1 MLTVILIT
9 AGCIDLYYR
18 KIPPFIIL
26 LLFIYAVLL
35 SPILFIDKVC
45 SFVLAALP
53 LSIFALVTDKLKGGD
68 LKFIVVLAMAIGIV
82 RLAWLLLFTTVY
94 AMIYSVVKKE
104 KSVPLAFC
112 VLLGWLTAGVFY
124 VVM

>member
-1 MLTVILIT
+1 MLTIILIT
-9 AGCIDLYYR
+9 AGYIDLYYR

-35 SPILFIDKVC
+35 SPIAVIDKIC
-45 SFVLAALP
+45 GFILAALP
-53 LSIFALVTDKLKGGD
+53 LSVFALVSDKLKGGD
-68 LKFIVVLAMAIGIV
+68 LKFIAMLAMAIGIV
-82 RLAWLLLFTTVY
+82 RLAWLLLFTTAY
-94 AMIYSVVKKE
+94 AIIYSVVKKE

-112 VLLGWLTAGVFY
+112 VLLGWLTASVFY

>member
-9 AGCIDLYYR
+9 AGYLDLYYR

-26 LLFIYAVLL
+26 LLFIYAVLF
-35 SPILFIDKVC
+35 SPILFIDKMC

-68 LKFIVVLAMAIGIV
+68 LKFIAMLAMAIGIV
-82 RLAWLLLFTTVY
+82 NLAWLLLFTIGY
-94 AMIYSVVKKE
+94 AVIYSVVKKE

-124 VVM
+124 VIM

>member
-9 AGCIDLYYR
+9 AGYLDLYYR

-26 LLFIYAVLL
+26 LLFIYAVLF
-35 SPILFIDKVC
+35 SPILFIDKMC

-53 LSIFALVTDKLKGGD
+53 LSICALVTDKLKGGD
-68 LKFIVVLAMAIGIV
+68 LKFIVMLAVAIGIV
-82 RLAWLLLFTTVY
+82 RLAWLLLSTTAY
-94 AMIYSVVKKE
+94 AIIYSVVKKE

-112 VLLGWLTAGVFY
+112 VLLGWLTAGFVFGI
-124 VVM
+124 M

>member
-1 MLTVILIT
+1 MLTIILTT
-9 AGCIDLYYR
+9 AGYIDLYYR

-35 SPILFIDKVC
+35 SPIAVIDKIC
-45 SFVLAALP
+45 GFILAALP
-53 LSIFALVTDKLKGGD
+53 LSIFALASDKLKGGD
-68 LKFIVVLAMAIGIV
+68 LKFIAMLAMAIGIT
-82 RLAWLLLFTTVY
+82 RLAWLLLFATVY
-94 AMIYSVVKKE
+94 AVIYSVVKKE

-112 VLLGWLTAGVFY
+112 VLLGWLTAGVFH

>member
-1 MLTVILIT
+1 MLTIILIT
-9 AGCIDLYYR
+9 AGYIDLYYR

-35 SPILFIDKVC
+35 SPIAVIDKIC
-45 SFVLAALP
+45 GFILAALP
-53 LSIFALVTDKLKGGD
+53 LSIFALVSDKLKGGD
-68 LKFIVVLAMAIGIV
+68 LKFIAMLAMAIGIV
-82 RLAWLLLFTTVY
+82 RLAWLLLFTTAY
-94 AMIYSVVKKE
+94 AIIYSVVKKE

-112 VLLGWLTAGVFY
+112 VLLGWLTASVFY

>member
-9 AGCIDLYYR
+9 AGYIDLYYR

-26 LLFIYAVLL
+26 LLFIYAVLF
-35 SPILFIDKVC
+35 SPILFIDKMC

-68 LKFIVVLAMAIGIV
+68 LKFIVMLAVAIGIV
-82 RLAWLLLFTTVY
+82 RLAWLLLSTTAY
-94 AMIYSVVKKE
+94 AIIYSVVKKE

-112 VLLGWLTAGVFY
+112 VLLGWLTAGFVFGI
-124 VVM
+124 M

>member
-9 AGCIDLYYR
+9 AGYLDLYYR

-26 LLFIYAVLL
+26 LLFIYAVLF
-35 SPILFIDKVC
+35 SPILFIDKMC

-68 LKFIVVLAMAIGIV
+68 LKFIVMLAVAIGIV

-94 AMIYSVVKKE
+94 AIIYSVVKKE

-112 VLLGWLTAGVFY
+112 VLLGWLTAGFVFGI
-124 VVM
+124 M

>member
-9 AGCIDLYYR
+9 AGCIDLFHR
-18 KIPPFIIL
+18 KIPPYIIL

-35 SPILFIDKVC
+35 SPIMLIDKMC

-53 LSIFALVTDKLKGGD
+53 LSIFALATDKLKGGD
-68 LKFIVVLAMAIGIV
+68 LKFIAMLAMAIGIV
-82 RLAWLLLFTTVY
+82 NLAWLLLFTIGY
-94 AMIYSVVKKE
+94 AVIYSVVKKE

-112 VLLGWLTAGVFY
+112 VLLGWMTAGVFY
-124 VVM
+124 VIM

>member
-9 AGCIDLYYR
+9 AGYIDLYYR

-53 LSIFALVTDKLKGGD
+53 LSIFALATDKLKGGD
-68 LKFIVVLAMAIGIV
+68 FKFIAMLAMAIGIT
-82 RLAWLLLFTTVY
+82 RLAWLLLFATVY
-94 AMIYSVVKKE
+94 AVIYSVVKKE

-112 VLLGWLTAGVFY
+112 VLLGWLTASVFH

>member
-9 AGCIDLYYR
+9 AGYIDLYYR

-35 SPILFIDKVC
+35 SPVMLVDKVC

-53 LSIFALVTDKLKGGD
+53 LSIFALATDKLKGGD
-68 LKFIVVLAMAIGIV
+68 LKFIVMLAMAIGIV

-94 AMIYSVVKKE
+94 AIIYSVVRKE

-112 VLLGWLTAGVFY
+112 VLLGWLTAGVFHLI
-124 VVM
+124 V

>member
-9 AGCIDLYYR
+9 AGYLDLYYR

-26 LLFIYAVLL
+26 LLFIYAVLF
-35 SPILFIDKVC
+35 SPILFIDKMC

-68 LKFIVVLAMAIGIV
+68 LKFIVMLAVAIGIV
-82 RLAWLLLFTTVY
+82 RLAWLLLFTTAY
-94 AMIYSVVKKE
+94 AIIYSVVKKE

-112 VLLGWLTAGVFY
+112 VLLGWLTAGFVSGI
-124 VVM
+124 M

>member
-9 AGCIDLYYR
+9 AGYLDLYYR

-26 LLFIYAVLL
+26 LLFIYAVLF
-35 SPILFIDKVC
+35 SPIMFIDKMC

-68 LKFIVVLAMAIGIV
+68 LKFIVMLAVAIGIV
-82 RLAWLLLFTTVY
+82 RLAWLLLFTTAY
-94 AMIYSVVKKE
+94 AIIYSVVKKE

>member
-9 AGCIDLYYR
+9 AGYIDLFHR
-18 KIPPFIIL
+18 KIPPYIIL
-26 LLFIYAVLL
+26 LLFIYAVLF
-35 SPILFIDKVC
+35 SPISAVEKICGFL
-45 SFVLAALP
+45 LTALP
-53 LSIFALVTDKLKGGD
+53 LFLIALLTDKIKGGD
-68 LKFIVVLAMAIGIV
+68 LKFVAMLAMAIGIV
-82 RLAWLLLFTTVY
+82 NLAWLLLFTMGY
-94 AMIYSVVKKE
+94 AIIYSVVRKE

>member
-9 AGCIDLYYR
+9 AGYLDLYYR

-26 LLFIYAVLL
+26 LLFIYAVLF
-35 SPILFIDKVC
+35 SPILFIDKMC

-68 LKFIVVLAMAIGIV
+68 LKFIVMLAVAIGIV

-94 AMIYSVVKKE
+94 AIIYSVVKKE

-112 VLLGWLTAGVFY
+112 VLLGWLTAGFVSGI
-124 VVM
+124 M

>member
-9 AGCIDLYYR
+9 AGYLDLYYR

-26 LLFIYAVLL
+26 LLFIYAVLF
-35 SPILFIDKVC
+35 SPILFIDKMC

-68 LKFIVVLAMAIGIV
+68 LKFIVMLAVAIGIV
-82 RLAWLLLFTTVY
+82 RLAWLLLFTTAY
-94 AMIYSVVKKE
+94 AIIYSAVKKE

-112 VLLGWLTAGVFY
+112 VLLGWLTAGVFH

>member
-9 AGCIDLYYR
+9 AGYIDLFHR

-26 LLFIYAVLL
+26 LLFIYAVLF
-35 SPILFIDKVC
+35 SPISTIEKICGFL
-45 SFVLAALP
+45 LAALP
-53 LSIFALVTDKLKGGD
+53 PFLIAFVSDKIKGGD
-68 LKFIVVLAMAIGIV
+68 LKFIAMLGMAIGIV
-82 RLAWLLLFTTVY
+82 NLAWLLLFTTVY
-94 AMIYSVVKKE
+94 AIIYSVVKKE

>member
-9 AGCIDLYYR
+9 AGYLDLYYR

-26 LLFIYAVLL
+26 LLFIYAVLF
-35 SPILFIDKVC
+35 SPILFIDKMC

-68 LKFIVVLAMAIGIV
+68 LKFIVMLAVAIGIV
-82 RLAWLLLFTTVY
+82 RLAWLLLFTTAY
-94 AMIYSVVKKE
+94 AIIYSVVKKE

-112 VLLGWLTAGVFY
+112 VLLGWLTAGFVFGIK
-124 VVM
+124 

>member
-9 AGCIDLYYR
+9 AGYLDLYYR
-18 KIPPFIIL
+18 KIPPLIIL
-26 LLFIYAVLL
+26 LLFIYAVLF
-35 SPILFIDKVC
+35 SPILFIDKMC

-68 LKFIVVLAMAIGIV
+68 LKFIVMLAVAIGIV
-82 RLAWLLLFTTVY
+82 RLAWLLLFTTAY
-94 AMIYSVVKKE
+94 AIIYSVVKKE

-112 VLLGWLTAGVFY
+112 VLLGWLTAGFVFGI
-124 VVM
+124 M

>member
-9 AGCIDLYYR
+9 AGYLDLYYR

-26 LLFIYAVLL
+26 LLFIYAVLF
-35 SPILFIDKVC
+35 SPILFIDKMC

-68 LKFIVVLAMAIGIV
+68 LKFIVMLAVAIGIV
-82 RLAWLLLFTTVY
+82 RLAWLLLFTTAY
-94 AMIYSVVKKE
+94 AIIYSVVKKE

-112 VLLGWLTAGVFY
+112 VLLGWLTAGFVFGI
-124 VVM
+124 M